1 MMWRLSVGNFMH
13 FARYETRGLLA
24 SENMP
29 CCIEKPPRCIRAT
42 ACRQGPFGRLLVT
55 RRCRFVCVAL
65 YSADFGLDMS
75 LPLTA
80 RMNRCAAHHDS
91 AGICA
96 NEPRCKRHKQA
107 AKGKTNDHSRDDS

>member
-1 MMWRLSVGNFMH
+1 MH

-80 RMNRCAAHHDS
+80 TQITEWESNGELLH
-91 AGICA
+91 
-96 NEPRCKRHKQA
+96 
-107 AKGKTNDHSRDDS
+107 RDVA